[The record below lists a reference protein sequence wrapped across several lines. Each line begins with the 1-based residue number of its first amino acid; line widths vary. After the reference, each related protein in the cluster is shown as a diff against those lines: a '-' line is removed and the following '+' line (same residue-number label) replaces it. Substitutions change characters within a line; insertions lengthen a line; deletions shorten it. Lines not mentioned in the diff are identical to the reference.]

1 MSTDKLP
8 FGLILQETITT
19 AKVLLF
25 IDICKK
31 IINNRSVG

>member
-19 AKVLLF
+19 AKLVFFFEL
-25 IDICKK
+25 CKE